1 MTSEENVL
9 EAAAAELAAVQE
21 ALVAARRNLTMAIV
35 AACRD
40 GVPTAPIAGRA
51 GVSVT
56 EVRNIL
62 AATGTSRRT

>member
-9 EAAAAELAAVQE
+9 EAAAAELAAAQE
-21 ALVAARRNLTMAIV
+21 ALVAARRNLTMVIV

-40 GVPTAPIAGRA
+40 GVPAARIAGRA
-51 GVSVT
+51 GLSVT

-62 AATGTSRRT
+62 AATGTSHRT